1 MKVVLIAPTIN
12 ELEGLRLTFP
22 RLDKTIIDEIIVA
35 DKNSTDGTI
44 EYCKENGYR
53 IYHQQ
58 SRGYGAAVMEVIAMT
73 DADVIVEFCAD
84 GSSIPE
90 KVSDLLAKINEGY
103 DLAVASRYKDG
114 AKSYDDDLVTRIG
127 NWFFT
132 KLINIL
138 FRARYTDTLVGFRA
152 YRRSAYNS
160 IRMSTPA
167 FAWTAQQS
175 IQFAKAGLKVAEI
188 GADEPARVGSKRKMS
203 PVKAGSEILKV
214 IFKEFL
220 AGKKFADA

>member
-12 ELEGLRLTFP
+12 EVEGLRWTLP
-22 RLDKTIIDEIIVA
+22 RLDKNIINEIIVA
-35 DKNSTDGTI
+35 DRNSTDGTV

-53 IYHQQ
+53 VYHQQ
-58 SRGYGAAVMEVIAMT
+58 SRGYGNAVMEVIAMT
-73 DADVIVEFCAD
+73 DSDIIVELCPD

-90 KVSDLLAKINEGY
+90 KVSDMIAKINDGY
-103 DLAVASRYKDG
+103 DLVVASRYKDG
-114 AKSYDDDLVTRIG
+114 AKSYDDDAITRLG

-138 FRARYTDTLVGFRA
+138 FHARYTDVLVGFRA

-160 IRMSTPA
+160 IGMNTPA
-167 FAWTAQQS
+167 WAWTAQQA

-188 GADEPARVGSKRKMS
+188 GVDEPARIGGKRKMS
-203 PVKAGSEILKV
+203 PFKSGMEILRV
-214 IFKEFL
+214 IIKEFL
-220 AGKKFADA
+220 AGKRFAKV

>member
-1 MKVVLIAPTIN
+1 MIAPTIN
-12 ELEGLRLTFP
+12 ELEGLRLTLP
-22 RLDKTIIDEIIVA
+22 RLDKNIIDEIIVA
-35 DKNSTDGTI
+35 DKNSTDGTV

-53 IYHQQ
+53 VYHQQ

-73 DADVIVEFCAD
+73 DADVIIGFCPD

-90 KVSDLLAKINEGY
+90 KIPDLLEKINEGY
-103 DLAVASRYKDG
+103 DLVIASRYKDG
-114 AKSYDDDLVTRIG
+114 AKSYDDDAVTQLG

-132 KLINIL
+132 TLINIL
-138 FRARYTDTLVGFRA
+138 FRAHYTDTLVGFRA

-160 IRMSTPA
+160 IKMNTGA

-188 GADEPARVGSKRKMS
+188 GADEPARVGSPRKMN
-203 PVKAGSEILKV
+203 PLKAGLEILKV
-214 IFKEFL
+214 IFKEFI
-220 AGKKFADA
+220 AGKDFAEV